1 MALALCHDEPSG
13 SVCQAVGSLHIMQVM
28 ANETPSSL
36 TQFMTAA
43 ESFLRLSGDACK
55 WLAGD
60 QAKQIQPVFISIDP
74 ERDSVPQVR
83 EYVKEFYP
91 GMVGLTGPV
100 EKVSV
105 RRSCAC
111 NLPGFALLV
120 YQDKIMSA

>member
-1 MALALCHDEPSG
+1 MKVPANKMLPSL
-13 SVCQAVGSLHIMQVM
+13 QHIM
-28 ANETPSSL
+28 N
-36 TQFMTAA
+36 AA
-43 ESFLRLSGDACK
+43 GAVQQMSADICK

-100 EKVSV
+100 DKVRPMCLPYPLLRCLSQG
-105 RRSCAC
+105 RIIIAC
-111 NLPGFALLV
+111 
-120 YQDKIMSA
+120 SS